1 MILKG
6 FKQKSNQKFINKL
19 VSFRLAEV
27 SSNKLESVGIVLNL
41 SEFDDFE
48 PFRIFFGELKLNPNK
63 IKIVGFTDDPKL
75 TESSIE
81 LLYSDKQI
89 GWRGRIKNNELQSF
103 LNTPFD
109 ALISYYRNDNLEL
122 NLITALSKAN
132 FKVGLSNKDE
142 RLHDLILDVETKD
155 FDVFKQEFIK
165 YLTILKKL

>member
-109 ALISYYRNDNLEL
+109 A
-122 NLITALSKAN
+122 
-132 FKVGLSNKDE
+132 
-142 RLHDLILDVETKD
+142 
-155 FDVFKQEFIK
+155 
-165 YLTILKKL
+165 